1 MAGSWLSVQEGVL
14 GSASTVRASVAG
26 QEAKINTIA
35 SSRDEASSTRTAIAC
50 LYVDAFGF

>member
-35 SSRDEASSTRTAIAC
+35 SSRDEASSPRTVIAC